1 MSVDADHLASTL
13 VARCS
18 LARRLPVKAMR
29 KYLAVLDATGEV
41 SLVALL
47 ASKTTGGA
55 IFAPPILIS
64 LIIFVLP
71 RIRLAF
77 FLKFWLLSD
86 SFKADG

>member
-1 MSVDADHLASTL
+1 MS
-13 VARCS
+13 
-18 LARRLPVKAMR
+18 
-29 KYLAVLDATGEV
+29 KYVAVLDATGEF
-41 SLVALL
+41 SLLALL
-47 ASKTTGGA
+47 ASKTMGGA
-55 IFAPPILIS
+55 IFAPPVLIS